1 MLQRALGIG
10 GFIAFLVIFNVLSY
24 GTTGILVLL
33 TIALLA
39 ASLFGLS
46 G

>member
-24 GTTGILVLL
+24 VFGWGLILY
-33 TIALLA
+33 
-39 ASLFGLS
+39 
-46 G
+46 